1 MIARLRNVGSRGAR
15 AKWAAGW
22 LLVVAVVVLAWPV
35 QLGGRFGMVVVSGH
49 SMDGTYRTGD
59 LLMTWRHSAYDVGDI
74 AVYRIPDPGPA
85 HGLRV
90 VHRIVGH
97 ADGGFLMRGDNRTTN
112 DLWHP
117 TTHDVVGRPM
127 LRLPGGG
134 LALRWLFN
142 PLALALLCAG
152 CVFLLVSG
160 SGVEQSVGE
169 SSTPD
174 PVSADPGPSAPRPE
188 AA

>member
-1 MIARLRNVGSRGAR
+1 MIARLRNVAARGAR
-15 AKWAAGW
+15 ARWAAGW

-35 QLGGRFGMVVVSGH
+35 QLGGRFGLVVVSGH

-74 AVYRIPDPGPA
+74 AVYRIPDAGPA

-97 ADGGFLMRGDNRTTN
+97 TDGGFLMRGDNRTSN
-112 DLWHP
+112 DIWHP
-117 TTHDVVGRPM
+117 SRHDVVGSPV

-142 PLALALLCAG
+142 PLALAMLCAG

-160 SGVEQSVGE
+160 SGGERSVGE
-169 SSTPD
+169 SSAPEPVQSD
-174 PVSADPGPSAPRPE
+174 PAPRLVS
-188 AA
+188 